1 MSTTSPVTLAPA
13 KAAEP
18 TRSYA
23 FRDSR
28 TMLRRNLKRLQRYP
42 SLTITIVVMPIVML
56 LLFVYVFGGALGTGI
71 GAGGDRGDYTN
82 YVVPGII
89 LMAVTSGAI
98 TTAIS
103 VCTDMTEGIV
113 NRFRTMSISRGSI
126 LTGHV
131 LASVIQVAVI
141 LVLVTGVSFAVGFR
155 PDASAVEWLAAL
167 GLLLF
172 LSFGLSWLSAAMGI
186 GAKTVEAASNA
197 PMPLTF
203 LPFLGSAVVTPESMP
218 TALRWFAEYQPFTP
232 INETLRGLL
241 LGTPIGNDGWIALA
255 WCAAFAALGYLWS
268 RSAFEREVTR

>member
-1 MSTTSPVTLAPA
+1 MSTVTLAFAPA
-13 KAAEP
+13 APPKP
-18 TRSYA
+18 SRSYA
-23 FRDSR
+23 LRDSM
-28 TMLRRNLKRLQRYP
+28 TMLRRNLKHMLRYP
-42 SLTITIVVMPIVML
+42 SMTVMIVMMPIVML

-71 GAGGDRGDYTN
+71 GAGPSRGDYTN

-131 LASVIQVAVI
+131 FASVIQAAAI
-141 LVLVTGVSFAVGFR
+141 LVLIIGASFAVGFR
-155 PDASAVEWLAAL
+155 PNASPVEWIAAI

-172 LSFGLSWLSAAMGI
+172 LSFGLSWMTAAMGL
-186 GAKTVEAASNA
+186 GAKTIEAASNA

-218 TALRWFAEYQPFTP
+218 TVLRWFAEYQPFTP

-241 LGTPIGNDGWIALA
+241 LGTPIGHDGWLALA
-255 WCAAFAALGYLWS
+255 WCAGLALVGYLRS
-268 RSAFEREVTR
+268 RAVFNRQVTR